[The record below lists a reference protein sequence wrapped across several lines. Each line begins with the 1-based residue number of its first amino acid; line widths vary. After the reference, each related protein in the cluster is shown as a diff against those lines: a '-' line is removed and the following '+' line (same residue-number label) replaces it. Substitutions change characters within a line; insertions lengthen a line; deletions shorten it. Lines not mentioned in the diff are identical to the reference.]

1 MAKLNRM
8 NSINMMNAKIY
19 WQLKLFIEFEPYS
32 VGVKK
37 IFPLLRYLMQRKCYY
52 EGRMYNM
59 SS

>member
-1 MAKLNRM
+1 
-8 NSINMMNAKIY
+8 MNAKIY
-19 WQLKLFIEFEPYS
+19 WQLKLFIEFKTYS

-37 IFPLLRYLMQRKCYY
+37 NAPLLRYLMQRKCYY

>member
-1 MAKLNRM
+1 MAQLF

-19 WQLKLFIEFEPYS
+19 WQLKLFIEFKTYS

-37 IFPLLRYLMQRKCYY
+37 NVPLLRYLMQRKCYY